1 MAPKKKGKGK
11 SKSDDGGGADGDGK
25 KKNAPPTEVER
36 EEMRLKITALEQKLA
51 SATARLEAQD
61 AQATEGV
68 ALLAQKEKDHKDV
81 MDFIKKELEKREREN
96 ASLEK
101 KYILLREAKEN
112 EEIRLNH
119 ELDVEKATAQMAREQ
134 HDLAVSERTRLEEA
148 LEEYETLKELRR
160 SNRLGARKLLEG
172 VMEAHPYNA
181 DLLKLAEETLQY
193 LPATD
198 HI

>member
-134 HDLAVSERTRLEEA
+134 HDLAVSERRGSR
-148 LEEYETLKELRR
+148 RR
-160 SNRLGARKLLEG
+160 SRSTRR
-172 VMEAHPYNA
+172 
-181 DLLKLAEETLQY
+181 
-193 LPATD
+193 
-198 HI
+198 

>member
-68 ALLAQKEKDHKDV
+68 PRHRPHMSEG
-81 MDFIKKELEKREREN
+81 R
-96 ASLEK
+96 
-101 KYILLREAKEN
+101 
-112 EEIRLNH
+112 
-119 ELDVEKATAQMAREQ
+119 ARE
-134 HDLAVSERTRLEEA
+134 EGRRL
-148 LEEYETLKELRR
+148 
-160 SNRLGARKLLEG
+160 
-172 VMEAHPYNA
+172 
-181 DLLKLAEETLQY
+181 
-193 LPATD
+193 
-198 HI
+198 

>member
-1 MAPKKKGKGK
+1 MAGNYHTTMAPKKKAGK

-25 KKNAPPTEVER
+25 KKNAPLTEVER
-36 EEMRLKITALEQKLA
+36 EEMWLKITAPSRSLP
-51 SATARLEAQD
+51 ATARLEAQD
-61 AQATEGV
+61 AGDGGAG
-68 ALLAQKEKDHKDV
+68 ALAQKEKDHKDV

-96 ASLEK
+96 ACSRRS
-101 KYILLREAKEN
+101 ISCCARREN

-160 SNRLGARKLLEG
+160 
-172 VMEAHPYNA
+172 
-181 DLLKLAEETLQY
+181 
-193 LPATD
+193 
-198 HI
+198 

>member
-160 SNRLGARKLLEG
+160 SNQAQLDTQQGELVSSRAALQQARTQLHILT
-172 VMEAHPYNA
+172 AP
-181 DLLKLAEETLQY
+181 T
-193 LPATD
+193 ATR
-198 HI
+198 

>member
-51 SATARLEAQD
+51 S
-61 AQATEGV
+61 
-68 ALLAQKEKDHKDV
+68 
-81 MDFIKKELEKREREN
+81 
-96 ASLEK
+96 
-101 KYILLREAKEN
+101 
-112 EEIRLNH
+112 
-119 ELDVEKATAQMAREQ
+119 
-134 HDLAVSERTRLEEA
+134 
-148 LEEYETLKELRR
+148 
-160 SNRLGARKLLEG
+160 GARKLLEG